1 MAKDMNLTA
10 QEIYEKEFHVDLK
23 GYAPAEVD
31 EFLDMVIEDYQKYDE
46 KVEELGAAVTRYEE
60 KIKDVPKEM
69 LEDFERYIALRVID
83 DAWVEHI
90 NSMEHLKE
98 GIGLRGYAQTNP
110 LQAYALEGYDIF
122 DKMQDN
128 IDANIVNFLLKLNV
142 NINRKPVQKGI
153 ANDGKE
159 TLKKE
164 PATNKKKKIGRND
177 LCPCGSGK
185 KYKNCCGK

>member
-1 MAKDMNLTA
+1 MHIVEILSFVLAIISWIALYDWFYFLGGFWAFLISLTPLTLWA
-10 QEIYEKEFHVDLK
+10 IC
-23 GYAPAEVD
+23 
-31 EFLDMVIEDYQKYDE
+31 
-46 KVEELGAAVTRYEE
+46 EE

-69 LEDFERYIALRVID
+69 LDDFERYIALRVID

-185 KYKNCCGK
+185 KYKQCCGK